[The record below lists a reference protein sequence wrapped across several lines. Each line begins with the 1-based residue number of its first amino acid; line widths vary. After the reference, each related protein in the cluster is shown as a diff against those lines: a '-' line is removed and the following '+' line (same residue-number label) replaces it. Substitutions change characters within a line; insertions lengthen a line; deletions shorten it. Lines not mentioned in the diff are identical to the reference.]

1 MRPGEA
7 TLAHRG
13 VLFLDE
19 MTEFSP
25 AVLDVLREPM
35 EEGRITIVRGPG
47 ARSYPADFQLVGAMN
62 PCRCGFRGSTER
74 ECRCTATEQTRYWG
88 RLSGPLLDRFDL
100 FVEVG
105 GWQGRILR
113 PSRRSAETTA
123 GRGTGFRDRGDGD
136 WRIWP
141 TSEVIQSARDRLAEN
156 GREKKGRLS
165 EIPTDDMESEAV
177 DFLEESRR
185 PLGLSL
191 RGMIRCMD
199 VARTIAA
206 LDGSEAVGTAQVRE
220 ALEFRQGILNL
231 DSY

>member
-1 MRPGEA
+1 M
-7 TLAHRG
+7 
-13 VLFLDE
+13 
-19 MTEFSP
+19 
-25 AVLDVLREPM
+25 
-35 EEGRITIVRGPG
+35 
-47 ARSYPADFQLVGAMN
+47 
-62 PCRCGFRGSTER
+62 
-74 ECRCTATEQTRYWG
+74 
-88 RLSGPLLDRFDL
+88 
-100 FVEVG
+100 
-105 GWQGRILR
+105 
-113 PSRRSAETTA
+113 
-123 GRGTGFRDRGDGD
+123 
-136 WRIWP
+136 
-141 TSEVIQSARDRLAEN
+141 AEN